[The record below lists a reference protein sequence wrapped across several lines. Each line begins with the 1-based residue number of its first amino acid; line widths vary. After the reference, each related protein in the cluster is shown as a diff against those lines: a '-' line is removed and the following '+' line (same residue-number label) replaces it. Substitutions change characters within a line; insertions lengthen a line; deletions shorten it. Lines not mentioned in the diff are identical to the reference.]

1 MACRTLIRKI
11 YTQSRNLI
19 LYGIIGCCSS
29 GLDFLIY
36 TLLVSVFGWYY
47 IVSNSLSVIAGIT
60 TSFTLNRNYNFKV
73 RDKTK
78 QRFSIFLTVG
88 LCGMMV
94 SNLILWYC
102 IDKMEMNKIVSKL
115 LSIGIVVLFQFLI
128 NKYIT
133 FKPTQNNNTL

>member
-94 SNLILWYC
+94 SNLILWCC

>member
-94 SNLILWYC
+94 SNLILWCC

-133 FKPTQNNNTL
+133 FKPTKNNNTL